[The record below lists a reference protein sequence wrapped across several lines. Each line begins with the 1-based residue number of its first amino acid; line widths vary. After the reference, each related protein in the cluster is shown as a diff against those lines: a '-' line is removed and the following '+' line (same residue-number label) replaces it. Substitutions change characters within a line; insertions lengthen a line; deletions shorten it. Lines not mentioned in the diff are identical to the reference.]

1 MCYFDDIPPE
11 PRTMK
16 ELYVLLLSEMVTGK
30 PANIKKFYTQEIFDA
45 KRYLVEKKYLEGIVT
60 GEEIIYLDMDY
71 LKMVDLGL
79 MFREIICALICA
91 RFLNHTLI

>member
-45 KRYLVEKKYLEGIVT
+45 KRFLVDKKYLEGIVT
-60 GEEIIYLDMDY
+60 GEEIIYSKITAKGREY
-71 LKMVDLGL
+71 LKELTK
-79 MFREIICALICA
+79 
-91 RFLNHTLI
+91 H